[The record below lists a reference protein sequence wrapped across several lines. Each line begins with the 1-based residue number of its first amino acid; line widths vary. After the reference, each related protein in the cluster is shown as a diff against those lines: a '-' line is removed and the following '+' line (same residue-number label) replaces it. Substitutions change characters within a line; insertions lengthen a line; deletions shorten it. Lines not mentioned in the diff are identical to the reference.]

1 MRLYFGITFTK
12 VVFTHHDIGS
22 TLESAHREVQNMA
35 TIMEGTADGIV
46 YRAPTTYA
54 IPDLDVLSL
63 LFGMSVVVN
72 GV

>member
-1 MRLYFGITFTK
+1 
-12 VVFTHHDIGS
+12 
-22 TLESAHREVQNMA
+22 MA